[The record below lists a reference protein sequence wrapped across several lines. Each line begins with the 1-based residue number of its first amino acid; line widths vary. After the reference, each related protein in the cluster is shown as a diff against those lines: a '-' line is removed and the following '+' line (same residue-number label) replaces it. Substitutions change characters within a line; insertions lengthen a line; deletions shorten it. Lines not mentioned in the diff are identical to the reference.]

1 MYKNLSFLKCEL
13 SEWDSILE
21 NSEQSTLFCKS
32 YFLKYSGSKFHL
44 WKVLQG
50 KEIKAVV
57 CINVDDTEQY
67 SIENEFI
74 IHNGIFFKLDKNR
87 ILAKKREDEHQ
98 IINFVIDKLIEKY
111 KSIFLTLDPSVT
123 DIRPFQWYNFHK
135 SGPKFKIDIKYTS
148 ILDISE
154 LRKNLNFEKSKI
166 FNQLEPV
173 RRYSIRQAIKE
184 KCSTKSVYEKDNF
197 LILYKSLLKKINPD
211 SYENKLKIVSDLVQ
225 SILDKEK
232 GVIVNTYDV
241 NNNLLYSIFCAWDYY
256 KAYYLFGA
264 PSDKHNKPWQGTIGQ
279 WAVFRYI
286 VENTNINK
294 FDFEGVNSPKRGW
307 FKLGFGGEIVP
318 YYQVKI

>member
-21 NSEQSTLFCKS
+21 NLNNQHFCKS

-74 IHNGIFFKLDKNR
+74 IHNKIFFKLDKNR

-123 DIRPFQWYNFHK
+123 DVRPFQWYNFQK

-154 LRKNLNFEKSKI
+154 LRKF
-166 FNQLEPV
+166 
-173 RRYSIRQAIKE
+173 
-184 KCSTKSVYEKDNF
+184 
-197 LILYKSLLKKINPD
+197 
-211 SYENKLKIVSDLVQ
+211 
-225 SILDKEK
+225 
-232 GVIVNTYDV
+232 
-241 NNNLLYSIFCAWDYY
+241 
-256 KAYYLFGA
+256 
-264 PSDKHNKPWQGTIGQ
+264 
-279 WAVFRYI
+279 
-286 VENTNINK
+286 K
-294 FDFEGVNSPKRGW
+294 F
-307 FKLGFGGEIVP
+307 
-318 YYQVKI
+318 